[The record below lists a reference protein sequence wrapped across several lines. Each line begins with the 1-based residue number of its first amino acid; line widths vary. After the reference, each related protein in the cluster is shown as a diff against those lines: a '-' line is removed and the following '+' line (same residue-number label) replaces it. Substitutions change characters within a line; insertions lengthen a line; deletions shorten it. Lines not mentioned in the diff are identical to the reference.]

1 MLHCDLLIQFTGLI
15 CCLCVLFVRI
25 NDDEMHETA
34 NIQYFEQVNDIPTGL
49 AYFGITIFC

>member
-1 MLHCDLLIQFTGLI
+1 VLHCDLLIQFTGLI